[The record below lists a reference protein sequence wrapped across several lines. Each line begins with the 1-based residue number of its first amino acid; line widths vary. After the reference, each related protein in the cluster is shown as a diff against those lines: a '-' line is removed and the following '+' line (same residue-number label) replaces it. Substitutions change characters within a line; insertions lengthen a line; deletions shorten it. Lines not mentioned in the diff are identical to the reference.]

1 MKVFLSWS
9 GERSKQVAAALR
21 DWLPNVLQA
30 VSPWLS
36 SSDIQIGARWAN
48 ELDLQLQ
55 ESRVGIICLTPEN
68 LAAPWLLYEAGALS
82 KALES
87 AFVCPYLFDF
97 QPSELTGP
105 LVQFQAT
112 TATRDGTLALVR
124 MLNRAL
130 GNQSLDEKVLDRA
143 FQLWWPGLSAQL
155 TEIAKATEPTAQPR
169 TKAQPDAAGLSQLA
183 DKLPPDEV
191 LELLN
196 RVVSRL
202 AGSSVSLQTPAP
214 EQRPTKRVF
223 IVHGHND
230 AIKESVARFVEKL
243 GLAAIVLHELPNEGK
258 TIIEKFESN
267 SQVDYAVVLLTA
279 DDEGSARRS
288 RGVSEMSP
296 RARQNVVFE
305 LGFFSAKLG
314 RSRVA
319 VLYEEGV
326 EIPSDFSGI
335 LYIPIDASGVWRFQL
350 AKELKTAGLRVDL
363 NAAL

>member
-9 GERSKQVAAALR
+9 GTRSQRVAATLR

-36 SSDIQIGARWAN
+36 SSDIQIGTRWAN

-82 KALES
+82 KAIES
-87 AFVCPYLFDF
+87 AFVCPYLFGF

-130 GNQSLDEKVLDRA
+130 GNQALDEKVLERA
-143 FQLWWPGLSAQL
+143 FQLWWPSLSAEL
-155 TEIAKATEPTAQPR
+155 TEIAESSVPPKKPEAKSQADATGLAEL
-169 TKAQPDAAGLSQLA
+169 AG
-183 DKLPPDEV
+183 KLPPAEAI
-191 LELLN
+191 ELLN
-196 RVVSRL
+196 QVVSRL
-202 AGSSVSLQTPAP
+202 TGSSAYAQPPQS
-214 EQRPTKRVF
+214 QRPTERVF

-258 TIIEKFESN
+258 TIIEKFESH

-279 DDEGSARRS
+279 DDEGSVK
-288 RGVSEMSP
+288 RGTGASEKSP

-319 VLYEEGV
+319 VLYEQGV

-335 LYIPIDASGVWRFQL
+335 LYIPIDQSGVWRFQL

>member
-9 GERSKQVAAALR
+9 GTRSQRVATALR

-36 SSDIQIGARWAN
+36 SSDIQVGARWAN

-82 KALES
+82 KAVES
-87 AFVCPYLFDF
+87 AFVCPYLIGFN
-97 QPSELTGP
+97 PSELSGP

-112 TATRDGTLALVR
+112 TSTRDGTLDLVR

-130 GNQSLDEKVLDRA
+130 GNQALDEKVLDRA
-143 FQLWWPGLSAQL
+143 FQIWWPGLSAELDQIL
-155 TEIAKATEPTAQPR
+155 KMPTGAKQPES
-169 TKAQPDAAGLSQLA
+169 KQVVDASGLA
-183 DKLPPDEV
+183 DLAGRLPPSEA

-196 RVVSRL
+196 QVVSRL
-202 AGSSVSLQTPAP
+202 TGSASSVHAQADPN
-214 EQRPTKRVF
+214 RPTERVF
-223 IVHGHND
+223 IVHGHNH
-230 AIKESVARFVEKL
+230 AVKESVARFVEKL
-243 GLAAIVLHELPNEGK
+243 GLAAIVLHELPNEGR
-258 TIIEKFESN
+258 TIIEKFESH
-267 SQVDYAVVLLTA
+267 SQVEYAVVLLTA
-279 DDEGSARRS
+279 DDEGSIKGASDTALR
-288 RGVSEMSP
+288 VP

-335 LYIPIDASGVWRFQL
+335 LYIPIDRPGNWRFQL